1 VLPGVQPDDLTI
13 DFVDSVLTI
22 KATRRAP
29 EASEGQSYH
38 LRELSDAQYERS
50 LRFPV
55 QINADAI
62 SANYEHGVLTLSLPK
77 AEEVKPRRINV
88 QAVS

>member
-1 VLPGVQPDDLTI
+1 V
-13 DFVDSVLTI
+13 
-22 KATRRAP
+22 
-29 EASEGQSYH
+29 SEGQSYH